1 MGKPNIESAEV
12 TTAELFTT
20 YGAVLAELRA
30 RGVVRTNNA
39 PAGDYA
45 EYLVAAGLGGTLVPP
60 SVKSHDVRLPDGRLV
75 QVKARVISDPPVGGW
90 RQLSAI
96 RSWEFDWLVVVF
108 LSNVDYHVV
117 RAVKISSAVAEAAAK
132 WRAID
137 NANLLHATED
147 LLSLGIDVTEAVAA
161 GAYKAIASGE

>member
-1 MGKPNIESAEV
+1 MTVAEA

-60 SVKSHDVRLPDGRLV
+60 SVKSHDVRLSDGTLV

-96 RSWEFDWLVVVF
+96 RSWDFDWLVVVF
-108 LSNVDYHVV
+108 LSSVDYHVV
-117 RAVKISSAVAEAAAK
+117 RAVQIPKAAAQAVAK

-147 LLSLGIDVTEAVAA
+147 LLGRGIDVTEAVAA
-161 GAYKAIASGE
+161 GGQKQLASGQ